1 MLRLILRSV
10 MPKKTNRPNQKPQ
23 GMAHKAA
30 RELGLGKINSL
41 NILNIFCDKQPNV
54 ANGLRMGPAKPTS
67 FTPLRA
73 NFGPF
78 SYFINL

>member
-1 MLRLILRSV
+1 MLHLILRSL

-23 GMAHKAA
+23 GKAHKAA
-30 RELGLGKINSL
+30 RELGLGKLNSL

-54 ANGLRMGPAKPTS
+54 ANGLRPGPAKPTS

-73 NFGPF
+73 NVGFF
-78 SYFINL
+78 NFHNL